1 MVVILTL
8 KKFLKNNKDA
18 RKIFGEKELKIVFK
32 QLEGITL
39 TQSEKN
45 RLSRDVRPKLE
56 FIREINEFR
65 DEFKLKKDQDNK
77 KMIDKAVELILE
89 DELKDK
95 VRAVLLFGSHSRGIV
110 TPRSDVD
117 VCVVFDN
124 IERSES
130 GRFRLRILSDLPDK
144 FDIQTFNT
152 LPQKIKRDIARNH
165 KVLFKGNDFDN
176 TDFTIQYLKDEDY
189 FLRMKRIFGEAA

>member
-1 MVVILTL
+1 
-8 KKFLKNNKDA
+8 
-18 RKIFGEKELKIVFK
+18 
-32 QLEGITL
+32 
-39 TQSEKN
+39 
-45 RLSRDVRPKLE
+45 LSRDVRPKLE

>member
-1 MVVILTL
+1 MTL

>member
-1 MVVILTL
+1 LTL